1 VFASNENSA
10 RLNKGADRLN
20 MPPVPLKMFNDTI
33 DECVRLNSEF
43 VPPYGSN
50 GSMYIRCG

>member
-1 VFASNENSA
+1 MFASNENSA